1 MNFSPPALQIWP
13 LSPLSKVLYGKEGEM
28 QNAAHRGRQ
37 ENMPITPSSYPE
49 CTENFTSETNAL
61 FFQAI
66 ENQLK
71 APGAQAFPT

>member
-1 MNFSPPALQIWP
+1 
-13 LSPLSKVLYGKEGEM
+13 M

-37 ENMPITPSSYPE
+37 ETMPIAPSSHPE
-49 CTENFTSETNAL
+49 CTENFTSDTNAL